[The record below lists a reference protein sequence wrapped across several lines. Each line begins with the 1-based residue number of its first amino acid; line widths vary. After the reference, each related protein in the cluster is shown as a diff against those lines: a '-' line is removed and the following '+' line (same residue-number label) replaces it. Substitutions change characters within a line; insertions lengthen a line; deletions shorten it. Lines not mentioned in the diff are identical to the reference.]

1 MKDTVYVSGHKN
13 PDADSICSAISYAA
27 FKNLTDRK
35 NYIPIR
41 LGEINAETKFVLN
54 YFKIDEPI
62 LMDSIKLKVSDL
74 EYNTIASLA
83 PNVSIKKASDYLNDN
98 NIDYISVVDHDRKL
112 CGMLTISNLNRV
124 YRDEFENNILFN
136 SKTTIENIVETL
148 SATAQHINKDQKY
161 FPGKILI
168 AAMGKDNI
176 RNYANHGDVII
187 IGDREDVLEVL
198 IEIGVSL
205 IIMTGASKMS
215 DDLLKKAIEKG
226 ITVISTDGDSLSA
239 SRLLMLS
246 IPISYVMATDNLI
259 SFSPDD
265 LVIDIKYVMVKT
277 RYRAFPIVDD
287 SNRVHGIISR
297 YNLLSKDKKKIIQV
311 DHNEYA
317 QSIEGIEEADIV
329 EVIDHHRVTD
339 IQTSHPIFF
348 RNEPVGSTSTIVA
361 KIYFERHVEMDKS
374 IAGLLMSGILSDTL
388 VFKSP
393 TCTNID
399 VEICNKLA
407 DIAGIDDIV
416 AYAYEMQKA
425 ATKLEGRS
433 VSEIFNSDFKEFKIG
448 KLRVGI
454 AQMNTLDIEG
464 FTSAKKRMLNYMEEK
479 LNSEKYDI
487 LLLVLTDLMKNGSLF
502 VSVGMNDIV
511 EKAFDIKFENDEVYV
526 DGILSRKKQVVPV
539 LSKYLTEDQF

>member
-1 MKDTVYVSGHKN
+1 MKDTVYVSGHRN

-27 FKNLTDRK
+27 FKNLTDKK

-41 LGEINAETKFVLN
+41 LGEINPETKFILN
-54 YFKIDEPI
+54 YFKVDEPI
-62 LMDSIKLKVSDL
+62 LMDSIKLRVSDL
-74 EYNTIASLA
+74 EYNKIASLTS
-83 PNVSIKKASDYLNDN
+83 NVSIKKAGDYLSDN
-98 NIDYISVVDHDRKL
+98 NIDYISVVDNNDKL

-124 YRDEFENNILFN
+124 YTDEFEDNILFN
-136 SKTTIENIVETL
+136 SKTPIENIVETL
-148 SATAQHINKDQKY
+148 NATSQYINKDQKY
-161 FPGKILI
+161 FPGKVLI
-168 AAMGKDNI
+168 AAMSKDNI
-176 RNYANHGDVII
+176 RKYASPGDIII

-205 IIMTGASKMS
+205 IIMTGASKMN
-215 DDLLKKAIEKG
+215 DHLLKEAKEKG
-226 ITVISTDGDSLSA
+226 ITVISTDGDSLSV
-239 SRLLMLS
+239 SRLLLLS

-259 SFSPDD
+259 SFLPDD

-287 SNRVHGIISR
+287 SDHVHGIISR

-317 QSIEGIEEADIV
+317 QSIDGIEEADIV

-339 IQTSHPIFF
+339 IQTSYPIFF

-361 KIYFERHVEMDKS
+361 KIYFERYIEMDKS

-388 VFKSP
+388 IFKSP
-393 TCTNID
+393 TCTDID

-407 DIAGIDDIV
+407 AIAGIKDIM

-425 ATKLEGRS
+425 ATKLEGKS

-448 KLRVGI
+448 KLKVGI

-464 FTSAKKRMLNYMEEK
+464 FASIKKRMLNYMDEK

-487 LLLVLTDLMKNGSLF
+487 LLLILTDLMRDGSLF

-511 EKAFDIKFENDEVYV
+511 EKAFAIKFENDEVYV